1 MATPTPKDQVKL
13 VLLGDTG
20 VGKTSIVTN
29 FVTDQYSPD
38 TEATVGA
45 TFLSKTITL
54 EDKVIRFQI
63 WDTAGQERYKSLARM
78 YYNDAQ
84 AAIIVYDITKP
95 SSYAGLK
102 AW

>member
-1 MATPTPKDQVKL
+1 MATPTLKDQVKL

-29 FVTDQYSPD
+29 FVTDNFAPD

-78 YYNDAQ
+78 YYNDA
-84 AAIIVYDITKP
+84 
-95 SSYAGLK
+95 
-102 AW
+102 